1 MHELSLMDGVLT
13 AVRESAEQHRISR
26 VSRVKLVV
34 GKLSMAMPDSLRF
47 AFEVLQSQ
55 DEMFK
60 ESILEIEQKEVE
72 CECKACHDRFV
83 VGSDYKFLCP
93 QCGEGEVEIVA
104 GRELFIDSFEGEED

>member
-60 ESILEIEQKEVE
+60 EAVLEIEEREIE
-72 CECKACHDRFV
+72 CECQTCHGRFA
-83 VGSDYKFLCP
+83 VGSDYRFVCP
-93 QCGEGEVEIVA
+93 QCGVGEVNVIS
-104 GRELFIDSFEGEED
+104 GRELFIDFFEGEDN